1 MRRRKVLTLLGGGI
15 AAGLLFAAQAGVTLA
30 QTAWPDRP
38 VKIVVPFAP
47 GGATDQ
53 TARVWAEK
61 LSQDFKQQFVI
72 ENRGGGA
79 SGSIGIESVAKSPA
93 DGYTL
98 LYTPNASIAIVPSLR
113 KVGFDAV
120 KDFDPVARTG
130 DNLVGF
136 TIHPSL
142 GIKTFQDMVDY
153 ARKNPGKLT
162 YGSSGVGMGNHLK
175 IEAIKAKYGIDILH
189 IPYRG
194 GADTLNDHLPGVI
207 HMMNESVTLAHVKAG
222 KLILLDI
229 DGSIRHPEFPDV
241 PSSKELGFI
250 DAEIPIWFSI
260 WAPAGTPK
268 EIREKLN
275 ARMAEIAKTGDMKAK
290 MLAVNVVV
298 PEQAAEDMRRYL
310 IADIARNKAIIEK
323 NNIKVDQ

>member
-1 MRRRKVLTLLGGGI
+1 MYRRDILR
-15 AAGLLFAAQAGVTLA
+15 AALVMSASCFVPVAAHA
-30 QTAWPDRP
+30 QAWPDRP

-53 TARVWAEK
+53 TARVWADK
-61 LSQDFKQQFVI
+61 LSQDLKQQVI
-72 ENRGGGA
+72 VENRGGGA

-113 KVGFDAV
+113 KVGFDSV
-120 KDFDPVARTG
+120 KDFDPVARAG
-130 DNLVGF
+130 DALVGF

-142 GIKTFQDMVDY
+142 GIKTLSELVDY
-153 ARKNPGKLT
+153 AKKNPGKLT

-175 IEAIKAKYGIDILH
+175 LEAIKNKFGIDILH

-207 HMMNESVTLAHVKAG
+207 HMMNEPITLQHVKAG
-222 KLILLDI
+222 KLILLNI
-229 DGSIRHPEFPDV
+229 DGALKHPDV
-241 PSSKELGFI
+241 PGVPTLKELDMM
-250 DAEIPIWFSI
+250 DADIPIWFSV

-275 ARMAEIAKTGDMKAK
+275 ATMATIARTDDMKTK
-290 MLAVNVVV
+290 MLAVNMIV
-298 PEQAAEDMRRYL
+298 PEQSPEDMKKYL
-310 IADIARNKAIIEK
+310 EADINRNRSVISK
-323 NNIKVDQ
+323 NNIKVD